1 MIAIPTQLAITVLT
15 QLAQDP
21 QMIGRL
27 LEELGSMP
35 NIPTT
40 TIGGKTFW
48 SDIVDVQGW
57 KLQRNRVFGNCR
69 ILDPSNVRRAWGSES
84 AMLKAFEVLA

>member
-35 NIPTT
+35 NIGLTH
-40 TIGGKTFW
+40 
-48 SDIVDVQGW
+48 
-57 KLQRNRVFGNCR
+57 
-69 ILDPSNVRRAWGSES
+69 
-84 AMLKAFEVLA
+84 